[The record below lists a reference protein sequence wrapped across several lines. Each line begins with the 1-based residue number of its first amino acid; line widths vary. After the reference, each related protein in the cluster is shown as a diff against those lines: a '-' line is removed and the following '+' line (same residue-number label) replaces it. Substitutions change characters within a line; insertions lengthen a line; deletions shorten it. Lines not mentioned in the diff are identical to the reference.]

1 MEMKKFLKNPS
12 SKKSFYGLLYNKQP
26 EFFSSTLSYIVNT
39 INYFLFLYVVFS
51 LLIYLFF
58 HFFALNINTF
68 KITEATYTPMDSSL
82 SLHNFNNLFF
92 LVIIVFGILA
102 LKQETFM
109 FFILYMGSFGF
120 FSLSYL
126 IRGNYT
132 FVEPLSYS
140 FTIFNLI
147 SIGCF
152 LLLSAYTI
160 MFYCKSVGYLR
171 FNLNDVPYDEI
182 IHEVKL
188 RTDLAKMNYNA
199 LMIRLGLHKISK
211 KLLYTKKD
219 YYFMNMEKERENNE
233 AIRREFANE
242 QKNANTSFSYKSD
255 DETFANTVENTY
267 SRIDSEYE
275 PLKN

>member
-1 MEMKKFLKNPS
+1 MKKFFKNPS
-12 SKKSFYGLLYNKQP
+12 NKKSFYGLLYNRQP

-58 HFFALNINTF
+58 HFFALNINSF
-68 KITEATYTPMDSSL
+68 KISEETYTPMDSSL

-92 LVIIVFGILA
+92 LVIIGFGILA
-102 LKQETFM
+102 LKQETYM

-126 IRGNYT
+126 NRGNYT
-132 FVEPLSYS
+132 FVDPLSYS
-140 FTIFNLI
+140 FTIFNWI

-152 LLLSAYTI
+152 LLLLAYTV
-160 MFYCKSVGYLR
+160 MYYFKSVGYLK

-219 YYFMNMEKERENNE
+219 YYFMNMEKERENNDV
-233 AIRREFANE
+233 IKREFVNE
-242 QKNANTSFSYKSD
+242 QKNANTSFSYKGD
-255 DETFANTVENTY
+255 DETLANTVENTY
-267 SRIDSEYE
+267 SRMDSEYE

>member
-1 MEMKKFLKNPS
+1 MEMKKFFKNPS
-12 SKKSFYGLLYNKQP
+12 NKKSFYGLLYNRQP

-58 HFFALNINTF
+58 HFFALNINSF
-68 KITEATYTPMDSSL
+68 KISEETYTPMDSSL

-92 LVIIVFGILA
+92 LVIIGFGILA
-102 LKQETFM
+102 LKQETYM

-126 IRGNYT
+126 NRGNYT
-132 FVEPLSYS
+132 FVDPLSYS
-140 FTIFNLI
+140 FTIFNWI

-152 LLLSAYTI
+152 LLLLAYTV
-160 MFYCKSVGYLR
+160 MYYFKSVGYLK

-219 YYFMNMEKERENNE
+219 YYFMNMEKERENNDV
-233 AIRREFANE
+233 IKREFVNE
-242 QKNANTSFSYKSD
+242 QKNANTSFSYQGD
-255 DETFANTVENTY
+255 DETLANTVENTY
-267 SRIDSEYE
+267 SRMDSEYE

>member
-1 MEMKKFLKNPS
+1 MLK
-12 SKKSFYGLLYNKQP
+12 
-26 EFFSSTLSYIVNT
+26 
-39 INYFLFLYVVFS
+39 VVFVNIKDGTIIDLFFFFVTIIS
-51 LLIYLFF
+51 VNNTIYLFNSF
-58 HFFALNINTF
+58 
-68 KITEATYTPMDSSL
+68 TYRYTCFI
-82 SLHNFNNLFF
+82 FNNLFF

-219 YYFMNMEKERENNE
+219 YYFMNMEKERENNDV
-233 AIRREFANE
+233 IKREFVNE

-255 DETFANTVENTY
+255 DETLANTVENTY
-267 SRIDSEYE
+267 SRMDSEYE

>member
-1 MEMKKFLKNPS
+1 MKKFFKNPS
-12 SKKSFYGLLYNKQP
+12 NKKSFYGLLYNRQP

-58 HFFALNINTF
+58 HFFALNINSF
-68 KITEATYTPMDSSL
+68 KISEETYTPMDSSL

-92 LVIIVFGILA
+92 LVIIGFGILA
-102 LKQETFM
+102 LKQETYM

-126 IRGNYT
+126 IRANYT
-132 FVEPLSYS
+132 FVDPPSYS
-140 FTIFNLI
+140 FTLFNWI

-152 LLLSAYTI
+152 LLLSAYTV
-160 MFYCKSVGYLR
+160 MFYFKSVGYLR

-219 YYFMNMEKERENNE
+219 YYFMNMEKERENND
-233 AIRREFANE
+233 AIKREFVNE
-242 QKNANTSFSYKSD
+242 QKNAANTSFSYKSD
-255 DETFANTVENTY
+255 DETLANTIENTY
-267 SRIDSEYE
+267 SRMDSEYE